1 MGGLVRAF
9 GQDFRFGGRV
19 GERKNEMLS
28 KFKGEQRRADG
39 SGRGSKD
46 RRAREGKSASS
57 GKLVVTL
64 TPSSLFPSLSLG
76 GSQIK
81 ERGKAKKVEKEEDI
95 GYWTGWDGTW
105 EWDATPPPLE
115 YP

>member
-1 MGGLVRAF
+1 
-9 GQDFRFGGRV
+9 
-19 GERKNEMLS
+19 MLS
-28 KFKGEQRRADG
+28 KFKGEQRRAEG
-39 SGRGSKD
+39 AGGGSKD
-46 RRAREGKSASS
+46 RRASEGKSASS

-64 TPSSLFPSLSLG
+64 TPSFLSFLLPLG

-81 ERGKAKKVEKEEDI
+81 ERGKAKKVGKEETLDI
-95 GYWTGWDGTW
+95 GRDGTW